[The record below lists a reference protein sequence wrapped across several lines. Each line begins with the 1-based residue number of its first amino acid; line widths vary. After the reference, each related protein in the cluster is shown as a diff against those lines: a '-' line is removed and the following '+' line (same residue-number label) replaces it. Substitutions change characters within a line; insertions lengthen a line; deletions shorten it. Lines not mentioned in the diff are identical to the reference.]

1 MKTLVLSV
9 WLATLALTGVASAVE
24 VTNVEIAGKR
34 VTVCRVNLKKERLQ
48 LLLSD
53 ETGLPFKRFDVL
65 APWLLSHGQKLVSSS
80 LSAKFQ

>member
-34 VTVCRVNLKKERLQ
+34 
-48 LLLSD
+48 
-53 ETGLPFKRFDVL
+53 GPF
-65 APWLLSHGQKLVSSS
+65 AVSI
-80 LSAKFQ
+80 

>member
-24 VTNVEIAGKR
+24 VTNVEIAGKHA
-34 VTVCRVNLKKERLQ
+34 TVCRVNLKKERLQ

-53 ETGLPFKRFDVL
+53 ETGYPSSDLTSSLPGCTRM
-65 APWLLSHGQKLVSSS
+65 ARSSSS
-80 LSAKFQ
+80 LSARFQ